1 MDNKS
6 NIGIVGAG
14 RMGIGIATAVLL
26 ANRSYKIELVD
37 IKTREPGDEMTVL
50 RKAYDGIES
59 NLKLLHELGELTVPV
74 AELLEN
80 VTLISGLDSRLVDCT
95 LVFEALPEKP
105 EIKQKLI
112 SSLEPLI
119 GEHTIIASAT
129 STISL
134 DAFWEVS
141 QRPEN
146 IIITHWLNPAFI
158 IPLVEIAIGD
168 KTAEPVVEQ
177 TRDFLVDVGKV
188 PVTLKNSPGFI
199 LPRIQTAAMNEAVRI
214 LEEGIA
220 SAEDI
225 DTAIKA
231 GFGFRL
237 AGMGLIEFI
246 DLGGVDILYH
256 ASNYLQA
263 ALGQDQFKLVDSVN
277 QKMQDNEIG
286 PKTGKGFFDYDDV
299 NTEAMFKNRYR
310 GFLELLNLVKRSN
323 VLNFQGGIR
332 DGKTQVE

>member
-1 MDNKS
+1 MDSKL

-37 IKTREPGDEMTVL
+37 IKTREPVYEMAVL
-50 RKAYDGIES
+50 RKAYEGIES
-59 NLKLLHELGELTVPV
+59 NLKLLYELGELTVPV
-74 AELLEN
+74 AELLDD
-80 VTLISGLDSRLVDCT
+80 VTLTLGLNSRLGDCS

-105 EIKQKLI
+105 EIKQKFI
-112 SSLEPLI
+112 ASLEPLLSKDA
-119 GEHTIIASAT
+119 IIASAT

-134 DAFWEVS
+134 ECFWEAS
-141 QRPEN
+141 KRPQN
-146 IIITHWLNPAFI
+146 IIIAHWLNPAFI
-158 IPLVEIAIGD
+158 IPLVEIAIGE
-168 KTAEPVVEQ
+168 KTAERAVEK
-177 TRDFLVDVGKV
+177 TREFLLDVGKV

-220 SAEDI
+220 SAKDI

-237 AGMGLIEFI
+237 AGLGLIEFI

-256 ASNYLQA
+256 ASNYLHA
-263 ALGQDQFKLVDSVN
+263 ALEQEQFKLVDSVN
-277 QKMQDNEIG
+277 QKMQANEIG
-286 PKTGKGFFDYDDV
+286 PKTGRGFFDYADV
-299 NTEAMFKNRYR
+299 DTEAMFKKRYR
-310 GFLELLNLVKRSN
+310 GFLELLNLVKRSDT
-323 VLNFQGGIR
+323 LSFQGGIR
-332 DGKTQVE
+332 D